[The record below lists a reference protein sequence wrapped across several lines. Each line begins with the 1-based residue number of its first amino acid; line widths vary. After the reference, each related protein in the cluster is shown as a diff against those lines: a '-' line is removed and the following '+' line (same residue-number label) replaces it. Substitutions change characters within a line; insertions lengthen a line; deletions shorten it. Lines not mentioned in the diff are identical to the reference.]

1 MRIGDK
7 MDLKR
12 AVWWMILFMVGFT
25 YFMLVRFVRLPH
37 LKVFIYALPPH
48 GLWVGLYNALKGIM
62 IKLFGWV
69 IMFFIMC
76 TAIYWVIGKIPFK
89 PLRKLLRKIPPLP
102 ILKRFGI
109 FDFIFGMWD
118 VIFSTMPFK
127 HRILQ
132 AGKVYGQYIAT
143 NTTEF
148 MNLLKL
154 KQKFEAIKGNMRNQA
169 KSFVPFGVDVNPTP
183 TEKSRQEV
191 MQRNA
196 NMPQSPLF
204 RNSEI
209 RKIDDEYRQCMEE
222 NTISPALDASTLE
235 LQGINSR
242 NMISRIVCKS
252 KYLNSYIEE
261 LRN

>member
-1 MRIGDK
+1 

-12 AVWWMILFMVGFT
+12 AVWFMILFVVGFT
-25 YFMLVRFVRLPH
+25 YFMLVRYVRLPH

-48 GLWVGLYNALKGIM
+48 GLWLGLYNIIKGVL
-62 IKLFGWV
+62 IKIFGWV
-69 IMFFIMC
+69 FMFFMVC
-76 TAIYWVIGKIPFK
+76 TAIYWLIGKIPFK
-89 PLRKLLRKIPPLP
+89 PIRKLLRKIPPLP

-109 FDFIFGMWD
+109 FDFIMGLWD
-118 VIFSTMPFK
+118 VIFSKMPFQN
-127 HRILQ
+127 RILQ

-148 MNLLKL
+148 MKLLQLQEKL
-154 KQKFEAIKGNMRNQA
+154 QSMKQNIRNQA
-169 KSFVPFGVDVNPTP
+169 NSLIPSGVDTAPTP
-183 TEKSRQEV
+183 SEPSRQET

-196 NMPQSPLF
+196 NLPQSPLF

-209 RKIDDEYRQCMEE
+209 RKIDDEYRQCLEE
-222 NTISPALDASTLE
+222 NTISPGMDASPIE
-235 LQGINSR
+235 LSSINSR

-252 KYLNSYIEE
+252 RYLNSYLEE